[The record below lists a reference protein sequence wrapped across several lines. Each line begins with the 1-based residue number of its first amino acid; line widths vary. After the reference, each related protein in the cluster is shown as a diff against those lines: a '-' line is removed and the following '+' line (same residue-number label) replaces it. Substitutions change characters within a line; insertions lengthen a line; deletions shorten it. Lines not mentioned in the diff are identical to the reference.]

1 MKPPYP
7 SKQNSCCTSHLLL
20 IPSYNTGAL
29 LENTV
34 AEALQQW
41 LPVWVV
47 IDGSDDGSETLLQP
61 LQAQYP
67 DSLQVI
73 KYSENKGKGA
83 AILTGITQA
92 KQQGFS
98 HVLTMDADYQHPA
111 SFIRKFMR
119 SSVECP
125 DAMIL
130 GEPVFDDSAPMIRVK
145 GRQISNWWANLETL
159 GWGIH
164 DSLFGMRI
172 YPINDLIAV
181 MHSTRWARRFDF
193 EPEIAVRMSWRKV
206 PVINIA
212 TPVRYIST
220 EEGGVSQFKYGRDNV
235 LLTGMH
241 IRLFAGFLLRLPKL
255 LLHKKKG
262 RRLG

>member
-1 MKPPYP
+1 MNDK
-7 SKQNSCCTSHLLL
+7 SELSETHLLL

-29 LENTV
+29 LKKTV

-47 IDGSDDGSETLLQP
+47 IDGSDDGSEVLLQP
-61 LQAQYP
+61 LQEQYP
-67 DSLQVI
+67 DTLSVI

-111 SFIRKFMR
+111 SFIRQFMQV
-119 SSVECP
+119 SIAKPE
-125 DAMIL
+125 AMVL

-145 GRQISNWWANLETL
+145 GRQISNWWADLETL

-172 YPINDLIAV
+172 YPIEDLIAV

-193 EPEIAVRMSWRKV
+193 EPEIAVRMAWRKV
-206 PVINIA
+206 PIINIT
-212 TPVRYIST
+212 TPVRYISAQ
-220 EEGGVSQFKYGRDNV
+220 EGGVSQFKYGRDNV

-241 IRLFAGFLLRLPKL
+241 IRLFCSFLLRLPKL
-255 LLHKKKG
+255 LLHSKKG
-262 RRLG
+262 E

>member
-1 MKPPYP
+1 MSDK
-7 SKQNSCCTSHLLL
+7 SLLSSSHLVL
-20 IPSYNTGAL
+20 IPSYNTGKL
-29 LENTV
+29 LKDTV

-41 LPVWVV
+41 SPVWVV
-47 IDGSDDGSETLLQP
+47 IDGSDDGSEVLLQP

-67 DSLQVI
+67 AALLVI

-83 AILTGITQA
+83 AVLAGISQA

-111 SFIRKFMR
+111 SFIKKFMHT
-119 SSVECP
+119 SATNPE
-125 DAMIL
+125 AMIL
-130 GEPVFDDSAPMIRVK
+130 GEPIFDDSAPMIRVK

-164 DSLFGMRI
+164 DSLFGMRLYSI
-172 YPINDLIAV
+172 EDLMAV

-193 EPEIAVRMSWRKV
+193 EPEIAVRMAWRGV

-212 TPVRYIST
+212 TPVRYISKQ
-220 EEGGVSQFKYGRDNV
+220 EGGVSQFKYGRDNV

-241 IRLFAGFLLRLPKL
+241 IRLLLGFLLRLPKL
-255 LLHKKKG
+255 VLRKIKG
-262 RRLG
+262 E

>member
-1 MKPPYP
+1 MNDKCEL
-7 SKQNSCCTSHLLL
+7 STSHLLL

-29 LENTV
+29 LKKTV
-34 AEALQQW
+34 TEALQQW
-41 LPVWVV
+41 LPVWVI
-47 IDGSDDGSETLLQP
+47 IDGSDDGSEDLLLA

-67 DSLQVI
+67 DTLQVI

-92 KQQGFS
+92 QKQGFS

-111 SFIRKFMR
+111 SFIKKFMCN
-119 SSVECP
+119 SVDNPE
-125 DAMIL
+125 AMIL

-193 EPEIAVRMSWRKV
+193 EPEIAVRMAWRKV

-212 TPVRYIST
+212 TPVRYISKQ
-220 EEGGVSQFKYGRDNV
+220 EGGVSQFKYGRDNV

-241 IRLFAGFLLRLPKL
+241 IRLFSGFLLRLPKL
-255 LLHKKKG
+255 LLCNKG
-262 RRLG
+262 GE

>member
-1 MKPPYP
+1 MSDK
-7 SKQNSCCTSHLLL
+7 SLLSSSHLVL
-20 IPSYNTGAL
+20 IPSYNTGKL
-29 LENTV
+29 LKDTV

-41 LPVWVV
+41 SPVWVV
-47 IDGSDDGSETLLQP
+47 IDGSDDGSEVLLQP

-67 DSLQVI
+67 AALLVI

-83 AILTGITQA
+83 AVLAGISQA

-111 SFIRKFMR
+111 SFIKKFIHT
-119 SSVECP
+119 SATNPE
-125 DAMIL
+125 AMIL

-164 DSLFGMRI
+164 DSLFGMRL
-172 YPINDLIAV
+172 YPIEGLMAV

-193 EPEIAVRMSWRKV
+193 EPEIAVRMAWRGV
-206 PVINIA
+206 PVINVA
-212 TPVRYIST
+212 TPVRYISKQ
-220 EEGGVSQFKYGRDNV
+220 EGGVSQFKYGRDNV

-241 IRLFAGFLLRLPKL
+241 IRLLLGFLLRLPKL
-255 LLHKKKG
+255 VLRKIKG
-262 RRLG
+262 E